1 VVTAGAAVGAGEEA
15 GDVGAAHGD
24 GVGGSVGPRSGLGHR
39 TITPRGGT
47 TILIT
52 STRTRTVNAK
62 QLWRGRSSRLQ
73 KNIVDQACAAYI
85 RGDGHERAFR
95 NIFDRIECVRIYN
108 REVVQTHGILTG
120 NFFVP
125 CGQ

>member
-15 GDVGAAHGD
+15 GDVGAADGD

-62 QLWRGRSSRLQ
+62 QLWPGRSS
-73 KNIVDQACAAYI
+73 
-85 RGDGHERAFR
+85 
-95 NIFDRIECVRIYN
+95 
-108 REVVQTHGILTG
+108 
-120 NFFVP
+120 
-125 CGQ
+125 